1 MTTFYFGFLTYN
13 RKARNFRRT
22 SHGRDFLDSKEENR
36 MQQKGK
42 KRVGQSRRNFF
53 TAKWFHVV
61 SAKTDRTGSFTLI
74 ELLVVIAIIA
84 ILAGMLLPALKSAR
98 DRAHAVNCLSNFKNI
113 GTAAISYQDDNNGYI
128 YPDRDPASSPK
139 YYIHD
144 AIENYI
150 IKRPVSERNARLY
163 SPVWICKKNSER
175 IYNTFKSQGY
185 INPTVCGTLVNS
197 SGFQLRSSPAV
208 WKVSQVTRKTS
219 IMVYAWEAAKSDGSN
234 INTISPTY
242 TANSTNWKNMSYAKH
257 SNGSNFLLFDGHAEW
272 KSDNSE
278 YRNFSNL
285 PAMQRVFYYTSN

>member
-1 MTTFYFGFLTYN
+1 
-13 RKARNFRRT
+13 
-22 SHGRDFLDSKEENR
+22 
-36 MQQKGK
+36 MQQKNQ
-42 KRVGQSRRNFF
+42 KRRSMNCRPAVVGRPDRPILFSSG
-53 TAKWFHVV
+53 WFHVV
-61 SAKTDRTGSFTLI
+61 SMKKAWTCGTGIFTLI

-113 GTAAISYQDDNNGYI
+113 GTAAICYQDDNNGYI

-139 YYIHD
+139 YYIQD
-144 AIENYI
+144 AIETYI

-185 INPTVCGTLVNS
+185 INPTVCGTLMNS

-219 IMVYAWEAAKSDGSN
+219 IMVYAWEAANSARTN
-234 INTISPTY
+234 LNTISPTY
-242 TANSTNWKNMSYAKH
+242 TANNSSNWKNMSYAKH

-272 KSDNSE
+272 KSDTSE

>member
-1 MTTFYFGFLTYN
+1 MLQEN
-13 RKARNFRRT
+13 PKRR
-22 SHGRDFLDSKEENR
+22 SMNSRPAVNGRPNLRTLLSPE
-36 MQQKGK
+36 
-42 KRVGQSRRNFF
+42 
-53 TAKWFHVV
+53 WFHVV
-61 SAKTDRTGSFTLI
+61 SMNNAGVRGIVFFTLI

-113 GTAAISYQDDNNGYI
+113 GTAAVSYQDDNNGYI

-139 YYIHD
+139 YYLHD
-144 AIENYI
+144 AIETYI
-150 IKRPVSERNARLY
+150 IKRPVSGRNARLY

-185 INPTVCGTLVNS
+185 INPTVCGTLMNS

-219 IMVYAWEAAKSDGSN
+219 IMVYAWEAAYSN
-234 INTISPTY
+234 GDNLNTISPTY
-242 TANSTNWKNMSYAKH
+242 TCNNSSNWKNMSYAKH

-272 KSDNSE
+272 KSDTSE